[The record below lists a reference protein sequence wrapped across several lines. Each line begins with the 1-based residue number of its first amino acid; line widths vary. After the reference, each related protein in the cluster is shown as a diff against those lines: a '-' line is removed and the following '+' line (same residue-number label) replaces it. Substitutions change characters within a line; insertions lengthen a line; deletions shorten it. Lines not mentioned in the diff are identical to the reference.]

1 MVFAATRILIT
12 ELMYKCEKK
21 VCCICAKSCQECNL
35 YVKVIKINV
44 AQFFYNL
51 DDATAIKIISNQGP
65 FAIFPV
71 IY

>member
-1 MVFAATRILIT
+1 MC
-12 ELMYKCEKK
+12 KCEKK
-21 VCCICAKSCQECNL
+21 VCCICAKSCQVMQFICKSN
-35 YVKVIKINV
+35 KKINV